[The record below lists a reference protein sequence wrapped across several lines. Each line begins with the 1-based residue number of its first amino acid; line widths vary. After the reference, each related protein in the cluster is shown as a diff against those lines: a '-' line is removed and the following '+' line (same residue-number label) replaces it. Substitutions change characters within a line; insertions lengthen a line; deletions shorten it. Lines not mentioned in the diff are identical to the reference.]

1 MTIQT
6 PAWTLGDRLA
16 KSRHGAGLSQ
26 QQIADALLVSR
37 QTVINWEKGHRP
49 PTRRKIEAWARVTN
63 VDPDWLSGI
72 PNADTDRYV
81 PGSGTF
87 PALSAA

>member
-26 QQIADALLVSR
+26 QQIADHLLVSR

-63 VDPDWLSGI
+63 VDPDWLAGI
-72 PNADTDRYV
+72 SNGVTDGYAREV
-81 PGSGTF
+81 GTF
-87 PALSAA
+87 LALIAA